1 MNNICKLYIWIFC
14 FLCPLFLHAQDY
26 NKKDVDQRIDEFVGK
41 GWYSNAS
48 NLMVEFATYALN
60 NKDSLT
66 SLEYQLRNTQFV
78 DKHLDSLKV
87 HGLTPEI
94 YFSNYAMVI
103 FLQRELGYKTE
114 AIKTYL
120 QIYPKIQK
128 YLPSS
133 LPFYTD
139 FIASTL
145 GSCTDSEYFDSIYC
159 LQKTL
164 DIIKSERPNKQNV
177 TWYNTFCNSFYMNRF
192 YNEIQ
197 RINGDPIF
205 IRDYTQ
211 DIINWHNLNSD
222 YIQKLDTL
230 FYKREILEY
239 ELSYIDL
246 LISNAGSISA
256 QWNENARAISI
267 YNTAIE
273 SLKPLLSLNDTLS
286 QKVAMCYANIAKEYY
301 QMGDNVHCKEYSDLG
316 YKYLFHHK
324 EDFDYCQILAQLAQ
338 NAFNTN
344 MRQFASKLKLE
355 EFATREKLGW
365 KVNLSDWLV
374 YFMYVIDD
382 NPKAVIDRK
391 DIVYRTSSRLEN
403 MPNFYSDLGK
413 AYSLLMK
420 QHPEYKDS
428 ADYYFTL
435 ADSVIESN
443 KKRFEADDYII
454 GNLNNN
460 IANHL
465 LRLGNLV
472 DAYTFAMKAYN
483 SFYRPGSYKYAKV
496 AFISCML
503 HDANSIHQYLP
514 KYYYELEE
522 EMCKMLPVNGT
533 IERGNYLLNGNTSF
547 FQVPEWCYYNP
558 TDTTCLGIAYDNVL
572 FQKGLTLQY
581 ESSSVLVN
589 GDSDL
594 LAYKRNLDL
603 ARDSIYRIQ
612 DEQRRFLAL
621 TEYEQKERK
630 FLQAVDE
637 KQLKVHWRDIQ
648 RTLRNNECCVEF
660 IKFTKNQYTWM
671 PSVVTKSHY
680 MALVLDKAHEYPT
693 LVDLFD
699 EDELNDLYYFQPK
712 SYGNEVGSDIYNK
725 VWGKLSPF
733 IDNKK
738 EVFFSP
744 MGLLNLINIEML
756 TDSTGVTA
764 CEKYNL
770 NRVSSTKQ
778 LLSLRQNEQ
787 IHSIVTFGGIDY
799 KKADEH
805 STLMDSLNTRG
816 NWSFLS
822 GSVKEVQSIE
832 KTLSKDSISV
842 RTVTGKNATEKS
854 FKALDGTDISVIHI
868 ASHGFYITP
877 AKRANIPY
885 YTRSNDTRSIQDEM
899 FYSGLIMSGGQ
910 KAWENGTFS
919 LSADDGILSSYEIS
933 KMDLHNVKLV
943 VLSACES
950 GLGDNLYDG
959 IYGLQRA
966 FKKAGVQSL
975 LMSLWKI
982 DDVST
987 ADFMSLFYKN
997 IAVGQSLQDSY
1008 RLTISE
1014 MRTKYKDP
1022 YFWASFVLLD

>member
-1 MNNICKLYIWIFC
+1 MTNLYKIHILIFC
-14 FLCPLFLHAQDY
+14 ILCPLFLQAQDY
-26 NKKDVDQRIDEFVGK
+26 TKEDVDKQIEDFVNK
-41 GWYSNAS
+41 GWYTNAS
-48 NLMVEFATYALN
+48 NLMVEYANYVLD
-60 NKDSLT
+60 NKDSL
-66 SLEYQLRNTQFV
+66 SALEYQIENCKLV
-78 DKHLDSLKV
+78 DAHLDYFKEC
-87 HGLTPEI
+87 GLTSEM
-94 YFSNYAMVI
+94 YLANYTMVM
-103 FLQRELGYKTE
+103 FLQRQLGQ
-114 AIKTYL
+114 IDNSIRTYL
-120 QIYPKIQK
+120 KM
-128 YLPSS
+128 YLIAERENPSK
-133 LPFYTD
+133 LALYTE
-139 FIASTL
+139 FISSAL
-145 GSCTDSEYFDSIYC
+145 GDCTSKEFADSVYC
-159 LQKTL
+159 LQKSL
-164 DIIKSERPNKQNV
+164 DRIKKDTINSRNV
-177 TWYNTFCNSFYMNRF
+177 HDYVWFCECFYMNRI
-192 YNEIQ
+192 YNSFDGHFIKKLPLKEIE
-197 RINGDPIF
+197 
-205 IRDYTQ
+205 T
-211 DIINWHNLNSD
+211 WHERNSD
-222 YIQKLDTL
+222 YIEKLDTTL
-230 FYKREILEY
+230 YKNDIVDY
-239 ELSYIDL
+239 ELFLAEEICL
-246 LISNAGSISA
+246 LANSIGA
-256 QWNENARAISI
+256 QWEKYIEAVSIYLSVIDRLKPFVSLSDKISI
-267 YNTAIE
+267 KIA
-273 SLKPLLSLNDTLS
+273 S
-286 QKVAMCYANIAKEYY
+286 CYANMAQNYY
-301 QMGDNVHCKEYSDLG
+301 EIGDYARCKEYSDMG
-316 YKYLFHHK
+316 YKYLNSHI
-324 EDFDYCQILAQLAQ
+324 EDFDYCDILNILSL
-338 NAFNTN
+338 NAYHTN
-344 MRQFASKLKLE
+344 MRKLAANLKLE
-355 EFATREKLGW
+355 ELSIREKLNW
-365 KVNLSDWLV
+365 EPSLSDWLI

-382 NPKAVIDRK
+382 NPQMVLNLK
-391 DIVYRTSSRLEN
+391 DIVKNSRHDIVDV
-403 MPNFYSDLGK
+403 PTFYGYIGN
-413 AYSLLMK
+413 AYSMLMT
-420 QHPEYKDS
+420 ENRNYNDS
-428 ADYYFTL
+428 AFYYY
-435 ADSVIESN
+435 
-443 KKRFEADDYII
+443 K
-454 GNLNNN
+454 
-460 IANHL
+460 
-465 LRLGNLV
+465 
-472 DAYTFAMKAYN
+472 KAYN
-483 SFYRPGSYKYAKV
+483 SIKTNFNQLKDEQYINIIGSLYNSMTDHYLRLGILDSAYVYAQRAYQIFYNKTGSYRYADM
-496 AFISCML
+496 AYLSCML
-503 HDANSIHQYLP
+503 HDTKGIRSFLP
-514 KYYYELEE
+514 NYYYELESE
-522 EMCKMLPVNGT
+522 LCKILPVLGSVESSLFLKNGSV
-533 IERGNYLLNGNTSF
+533 RFYA
-547 FQVPEWCYYNP
+547 VPEWCYYNP

-572 FQKGLTLQY
+572 FQKGLTLRY

-589 GDSDL
+589 EGSGL
-594 LAYKRNLDL
+594 LAYKKNLDL

-648 RTLRNNECCVEF
+648 RTLLNNECCVEF

-680 MALVLDKAHEYPT
+680 MALVLDKTHEYPT

-733 IDNKK
+733 IGNKK

-770 NRVSSTKQ
+770 HRVSSTKQ

-854 FKALDGTDISVIHI
+854 FKALDGTDVSVIHI

-885 YTRSNDTRSIQDEM
+885 YTRSNDTQSIQDEM

-982 DDVST
+982 DDAST

>member
-197 RINGDPIF
+197 RLNGDPIF

-246 LISNAGSISA
+246 LISNAGSIGA

-286 QKVAMCYANIAKEYY
+286 QKVAMCYANIAEEYY

-522 EMCKMLPVNGT
+522 EMCKMLPVTGT

-648 RTLRNNECCVEF
+648 RTLLNNECCVEF

-733 IDNKK
+733 IGNKK

-756 TDSTGVTA
+756 TDSTGTAA
-764 CEKYNL
+764 CEKFNL
-770 NRVSSTKQ
+770 HRVSSTKQ
-778 LLSLRQNEQ
+778 VLSLRQDEQ
-787 IHSIVTFGGIDY
+787 ILSIVTFGGIDY
-799 KKADEH
+799 KKAEEH

-832 KTLSKDSISV
+832 KTLSKDSVSV
-842 RTVTGKNATEKS
+842 MAVTGRNATEKS
-854 FKALDGTDISVIHI
+854 FKALDGTDVSVIHI
-868 ASHGFYITP
+868 ASHGFYINP
-877 AKRANIPY
+877 AKRSTIPY
-885 YTRSNDTRSIQDEM
+885 YTRSNDTQSIQDEM

-910 KAWENGTFS
+910 KAWESGTFS
-919 LSADDGILSSYEIS
+919 LAADDGILSSYEIA
-933 KMDLHNVKLV
+933 KLDLHNVKLV

-982 DDVST
+982 DDAST
-987 ADFMSLFYKN
+987 AEFMSIFYKN
-997 IAVGQSLQDSY
+997 IAEGQALQESY
-1008 RLTISE
+1008 SHTVTE
-1014 MRTKYKDP
+1014 MREKYKDP
-1022 YFWASFVLLD
+1022 YFWASFILLD